1 SAMIDEIL
9 REVDGKRVAV
19 LAGGQSG
26 EREVSFR
33 SGGGVLEALQ
43 EADMD
48 AVMVDPRPDLA
59 SQLREAGADVVFNA
73 LHGGAGENGQV
84 QGVLEMAR
92 IPYTGCGVLASALT
106 MDKVLTKAVLRDTG
120 LPTPDSA
127 VLFDDCDDETIDAAI
142 GSVGLPVV
150 VKPSSEGSS
159 LGVEICRR
167 RQDARAAVESLLTEY
182 PKIICEKYID
192 GTEITVGIL
201 GCGEQTRPL
210 PVLEIV
216 PKKQFYD
223 YEAKYTAG
231 MTDLICP
238 ARIPDEQAEEA
249 QRVALQAHR
258 VTGCHGISRCDM
270 HVDTGG
276 NVWAHEINSMP
287 GLTETSDVP
296 HEADAAGISY
306 RDLVLEILYSAFCRQ

>member
-1 SAMIDEIL
+1 MIEQIL
-9 REVDGKRVAV
+9 KKVDGKRVAV

-33 SGGGVLEALQ
+33 SGEGVLEVLQ
-43 EADMD
+43 EAGVDS
-48 AVMVDPRPDLA
+48 VMVDPRPDLA
-59 SQLREAGADVVFNA
+59 SQLREVGADVVFNA

-84 QGVLEMAR
+84 QGVLEMAA

-106 MDKVLTKAVLRDTG
+106 MDKVLTKAVLRDSG
-120 LPTPDSA
+120 LPTPASV
-127 VLFDDCDDETIDAAI
+127 VLFDDSDDDAIDTAIDTI
-142 GSVGLPVV
+142 GLPLV

-159 LGVEICRR
+159 LGVEICRT
-167 RQDARAAVESLLTEY
+167 QKDACVAVQSLVTEY
-182 PKIICEKYID
+182 SKIICEKYID

-201 GCGEQTRPL
+201 GWGERTRPL

-238 ARIPDEQAEEA
+238 ARISERQSQDA
-249 QRVALQAHR
+249 QRVALEAHR

-270 HVDTGG
+270 HVDTQG
-276 NVWAHEINSMP
+276 NVWVHEINSMP
-287 GLTETSDVP
+287 GLTDTSDVP
-296 HEADAAGISY
+296 HEAKAAGISY
-306 RDLVLEILYSAFCRQ
+306 RDLVLEILGSALCRK